1 MKSITGLLIM
11 IALSLVLQSCAS
23 PTETPLPAA
32 PKTPTQLQPT
42 PVADALFQVVKP
54 DGSAVGFSWDML
66 KQMPLAQV
74 TVEGKVEEGVKLL
87 DVLAEAGVTDFEK
100 VTLTGNNGS
109 MTLTRDQVNDE
120 AILDFTNHGT
130 VKQSAT
136 NVPKADWI
144 KDITE
149 IKVE

>member
-54 DGSAVGFSWDML
+54 DGGAVGFSWDML